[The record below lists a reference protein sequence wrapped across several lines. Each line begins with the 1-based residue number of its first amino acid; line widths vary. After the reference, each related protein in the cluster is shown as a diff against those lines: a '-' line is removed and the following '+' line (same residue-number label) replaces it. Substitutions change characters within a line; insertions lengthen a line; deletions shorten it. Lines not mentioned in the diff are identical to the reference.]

1 MLCEIPK
8 FLMDATRGL
17 VLTLQVSAL
26 VSVSLAWSSL
36 GFSCDL
42 FPVYTSRTV
51 GRVRAIFH

>member
-1 MLCEIPK
+1 
-8 FLMDATRGL
+8 MDATRGL